1 MFSGSHVQYFY
12 LRQKKIQMMFLF
24 QKEFLAPHWIPIL
37 PEDFPLQPAGDGGGS
52 WTRGHFISG
61 SCKLFIAQLDEP
73 FYIDMKKCLIHIP
86 DSFSF

>member
-1 MFSGSHVQYFY
+1 M
-12 LRQKKIQMMFLF
+12 IFLF

-61 SCKLFIAQLDEP
+61 FRKLFIAS
-73 FYIDMKKCLIHIP
+73 YIDTKKCLIHIP
-86 DSFSF
+86 NSFNFLKT